1 MAPRCVGLIVRQ
13 PGEAQFRVG
22 QRGDVTQPPYPN
34 DGVRRVR
41 DVHDVNLRGIKSHRD
56 GRLNNDRS
64 GYWKEPMSY
73 RSLLVFLDQDPLCAP
88 RTQVAIRLARDHDC
102 HLVGV
107 APTGLVDVLA
117 TPDAAATLVEF
128 AERARSALR
137 EEAEDAIRRFS
148 EACRAAGLE
157 SVEAIVDEADKARS
171 LVHHAHCSD
180 LTLLNQADPTASSH
194 RRAQDLVEQVVLN
207 SARPTLIIPYAGRFE
222 TLGSNVMVA
231 WDESR
236 EVVRAL
242 SDALPLLRRAKR
254 VQVVS
259 WNEKGVR
266 DDRALRA
273 RLDALHQWL
282 MWQGVSAEVRVETT
296 EVDISNAMLSH
307 AADLNA
313 DLIVM
318 GAYGHTRWV
327 ERILGGATRGLLA
340 SMTIPVLMAH

>member
-1 MAPRCVGLIVRQ
+1 
-13 PGEAQFRVG
+13 
-22 QRGDVTQPPYPN
+22 
-34 DGVRRVR
+34 
-41 DVHDVNLRGIKSHRD
+41 
-56 GRLNNDRS
+56 
-64 GYWKEPMSY
+64 MSY
-73 RSLLVFLDQDPLCAP
+73 RSLLVFLDQDPLCAA
-88 RTQVAIRLARDHDC
+88 RTQVAIRLAQDHDC

-107 APTGLVDVLA
+107 APTGLVDMA

-128 AERARSALR
+128 ADMARNALR
-137 EEAEDAIRRFS
+137 EEAEGATRRFS
-148 EACRAAGLE
+148 DACRAAGLKSVE
-157 SVEAIVDEADKARS
+157 SVVDEADKARS
-171 LVHHAHCSD
+171 LVRHAHCSD

-254 VQVVS
+254 VQLVS
-259 WNEKGVR
+259 WNEKGAS
-266 DDRALRA
+266 DDRTLRA
-273 RLDALHQWL
+273 RLAALHQWL

-296 EVDISNAMLSH
+296 EVDISNAMLLH
-307 AADLNA
+307 AADLNT

-318 GAYGHTRWV
+318 GAYGHSRWV

-340 SMTIPVLMAH
+340 SMTVPVLMAH

>member
-1 MAPRCVGLIVRQ
+1 
-13 PGEAQFRVG
+13 
-22 QRGDVTQPPYPN
+22 
-34 DGVRRVR
+34 
-41 DVHDVNLRGIKSHRD
+41 
-56 GRLNNDRS
+56 
-64 GYWKEPMSY
+64 MSY
-73 RSLLVFLDQDPLCAP
+73 RSLLVFLDQDPLCAA

-117 TPDAAATLVEF
+117 TPDAAATLAEF
-128 AERARSALR
+128 AERARNALL

-148 EACRAAGLE
+148 EACRTAGLK

-171 LVHHAHCSD
+171 LVRHAHCSD
-180 LTLLNQADPTASSH
+180 LTLLTQADPTASSH

-222 TLGSNVMVA
+222 TLGSHVMVA

-259 WNEKGVR
+259 WNEKGAG
-266 DDRALRA
+266 DDGALRA

-282 MWQGVSAEVRVETT
+282 MWQGVSAEIRVETT

-307 AADLNA
+307 AADLNV

-340 SMTIPVLMAH
+340 SMTVPVLMAH

>member
-1 MAPRCVGLIVRQ
+1 M
-13 PGEAQFRVG
+13 
-22 QRGDVTQPPYPN
+22 T
-34 DGVRRVR
+34 
-41 DVHDVNLRGIKSHRD
+41 
-56 GRLNNDRS
+56 
-64 GYWKEPMSY
+64 Y
-73 RSLLVFLDQDPLCAP
+73 RSLLVFLDQDPGCAA

-117 TPDAAATLVEF
+117 SPDAAPTLVEF
-128 AERARSALR
+128 AGMARNSLR
-137 EEAEDAIRRFS
+137 EEAEGATRCFS
-148 EACRAAGLE
+148 DACRAAGLK
-157 SVEAIVDEADKARS
+157 SVEAVVDEADKARS
-171 LVHHAHCSD
+171 LVRHAHCSD
-180 LTLLNQADPTASSH
+180 LTLLTQADPTAQGH

-254 VQVVS
+254 VRVVS
-259 WNEKGVR
+259 WNEKSAS
-266 DDRALRA
+266 DDLALRA

-282 MWQGVSAEVRVETT
+282 TWQGISAEVRVETT

-307 AADLNA
+307 AADLNT

-318 GAYGHTRWV
+318 GAYGHTRWA
-327 ERILGGATRGLLA
+327 ERVLGGATRGLLA
-340 SMTIPVLMAH
+340 SMTVPVLMAH